1 MPARPFPRG
10 LRRSV
15 YQFVG
20 ATATILLIG
29 LGGEYVG
36 KVEIADEDL
45 TPAVQE
51 ALEQFL
57 DLLDSQRGKPTL
69 MR

>member
-10 LRRSV
+10 LRRSI
-15 YQFVG
+15 YQFAG
-20 ATATILLIG
+20 TAATILLIG

-36 KVEIADEDL
+36 KVEIADEDV

-51 ALEQFL
+51 VLDQLL
-57 DLLDSQRGKPTL
+57 DLLDSQHGRPTL